1 MSNPLWPVFS
11 DLRHVHDAIV
21 REAWTMGSNPYPRD
35 KVLVASK
42 TITDLVE
49 EIRIRFGDEAAE
61 SITIVVH

>member
-1 MSNPLWPVFS
+1 
-11 DLRHVHDAIV
+11 
-21 REAWTMGSNPYPRD
+21 MGSNPYTRD